1 MIYFYRKGL
10 FEGEDDHK
18 KWALIQEIDDLQPFS
33 ALGYFTANKVEL
45 YIALHMHTC
54 PDLHYFFVDL
64 NVTHYKLSFFGGRS
78 KSSYLRLH

>member
-18 KWALIQEIDDLQPFS
+18 KWVLIQEIDDLQPFS

-45 YIALHMHTC
+45 LIALHTC
-54 PDLHYFFVDL
+54 PDFHYCLVDL
-64 NVTHYKLSFFGGRS
+64 DATNNKLSFLGGGQRV
-78 KSSYLRLH
+78 HI